1 MTELTKKYW
10 VLYEGTSIKNADYR
24 DEQTGKC
31 YPGEGVGYAEFDT
44 LDELEAFVQ
53 ANNLV
58 YIEQD
63 PAGMSDPLME

>member
-1 MTELTKKYW
+1 MIQLIKSYW

-24 DEQTGKC
+24 EEQRGIC

-44 LDELEAFVQ
+44 LEELDAFVK
-53 ANNLV
+53 ANNLE

-63 PAGMSDPLME
+63 MPDQFM